1 VAAAALAVG
10 IGALTLGLV
19 RGAAWGWSSSRVVG
33 ALGATVVLGTVFVVR
48 SARHPRPV
56 LELGL
61 LRVRGFAA
69 ASLAMLVFSV
79 GFAAM
84 LLSSVVWMQSV
95 WGWSA
100 LRTGL
105 AFAPG
110 PLMVPPV
117 AILAGRLAHRVG
129 PGVLSLAGCA
139 AFAAGSLV
147 WVTSIGTH
155 PAYLTAMLPG
165 SLLTGIGVGLVL
177 PTLTAAAATA
187 LPPHRFATGSAV
199 VTMARQVGSTL
210 GVALLVVVLGTPG
223 TPAETLLAY
232 RRGWLLVAATGVLA
246 GLASLAFFRRDL
258 VPDPV

>member
-1 VAAAALAVG
+1 
-10 IGALTLGLV
+10 
-19 RGAAWGWSSSRVVG
+19 
-33 ALGATVVLGTVFVVR
+33 
-48 SARHPRPV
+48 
-56 LELGL
+56 
-61 LRVRGFAA
+61 
-69 ASLAMLVFSV
+69 
-79 GFAAM
+79 M

-105 AFAPG
+105 ASAPG

-129 PGVLSLAGCA
+129 PGVLTLVGCA

-147 WVTSIGTH
+147 WIVSIGLQ

-177 PTLTAAAATA
+177 PTLTATAATA

-199 VTMARQVGSTL
+199 VTMARQLGATL

-232 RRGWLLVAATGVLA
+232 RRGWLLVVVAGGLA
-246 GLASLAFFRRDL
+246 GLASLAFFRRERTAG
-258 VPDPV
+258 PV